1 MMDLEQLERAVL
13 EGARKELSPSA
24 SDRMRI
30 RSHLL
35 GNTAWFQPAPVR
47 RSFLRGRPAP
57 QALVRGLTRSWR
69 GGLALGFAV
78 GALLGFGVS
87 HGVSLALQHAAIS
100 DGAAVSAPAPAELAS
115 ARAGAPLAAPAAA
128 DIVAPAESAVAA
140 EPVELD
146 KPADPARH
154 AESSSTRRSAA
165 RGALERG
172 ERNKAEESG
181 STLAQELALLQRA
194 RRALNR
200 NDALL
205 ALGIV
210 QSLDERFPDG
220 VLMEERAATRILSL
234 CQLGRNDEATEQG
247 HHFLLAHPRSVYAER
262 VRHSCVGGR

>member
-1 MMDLEQLERAVL
+1 
-13 EGARKELSPSA
+13 
-24 SDRMRI
+24 MRI

-47 RSFLRGRPAP
+47 RSL
-57 QALVRGLTRSWR
+57 LRGLTRSWR

-87 HGVSLALQHAAIS
+87 HGVSLALQRAAPR
-100 DGAAVSAPAPAELAS
+100 DGTSGSPVTEKLAPALA
-115 ARAGAPLAAPAAA
+115 AAPLAAPVPA
-128 DIVAPAESAVAA
+128 DMIAPADMSAPVESASAA
-140 EPVELD
+140 E
-146 KPADPARH
+146 PADPARH
-154 AESSSTRRSAA
+154 PESSSARRSA
-165 RGALERG
+165 RGAQ
-172 ERNKAEESG
+172 ERNKAAESG

-200 NDALL
+200 SDGLL

-210 QSLDERFPDG
+210 QSLDERFPEG

-234 CQLGRNDEATEQG
+234 CQLGRNDEAMEQG

>member
-47 RSFLRGRPAP
+47 RSL
-57 QALVRGLTRSWR
+57 LRGLTRSWR

-87 HGVSLALQHAAIS
+87 HGVSLALQH
-100 DGAAVSAPAPAELAS
+100 GAPAQELAP
-115 ARAGAPLAAPAAA
+115 ALAAAPLAAPAPAA
-128 DIVAPAESAVAA
+128 LVAPVERASASAA
-140 EPVELD
+140 EAVELD

-154 AESSSTRRSAA
+154 ESSSTRRSSA
-165 RGALERG
+165 RGAQ

-181 STLAQELALLQRA
+181 STVAQELALLQRA

-200 NDALL
+200 NDGLL

-220 VLMEERAATRILSL
+220 VLMEERVATRILSL
-234 CQLGRNDEATEQG
+234 CQLGRNAEAMDQG

>member
-13 EGARKELSPSA
+13 DGARKELSPSA

-35 GNTAWFQPAPVR
+35 GNTAWLQPAPVR
-47 RSFLRGRPAP
+47 RSL
-57 QALVRGLTRSWR
+57 LRGLTRSWR
-69 GGLALGFAV
+69 GGLAVGFAV

-87 HGVSLALQHAAIS
+87 HGVSLALQRAAAE
-100 DGAAVSAPAPAELAS
+100 GAPRIAAAASSELEAPA
-115 ARAGAPLAAPAAA
+115 LAAPLSVPEDVAPAQAEPNLAAA
-128 DIVAPAESAVAA
+128 ETVESDAPAESARRPEGA
-140 EPVELD
+140 
-146 KPADPARH
+146 
-154 AESSSTRRSAA
+154 TRRSSA
-165 RGALERG
+165 RGAQERA
-172 ERNKAEESG
+172 ERDKAGNG

-200 NDALL
+200 NDAQL

-234 CQLGRNDEATEQG
+234 CQLGREEEAGEQG
-247 HHFLLAHPRSVYAER
+247 RHFLLAHPRSVYAER

>member
-13 EGARKELSPSA
+13 EGARKELAPSA

-35 GNTAWFQPAPVR
+35 GNPAWFQPAPVR
-47 RSFLRGRPAP
+47 RSIF
-57 QALVRGLTRSWR
+57 RGLTRSWR

-87 HGVSLALQHAAIS
+87 HGVSLALQR
-100 DGAAVSAPAPAELAS
+100 D
-115 ARAGAPLAAPAAA
+115 AAPAAREELA
-128 DIVAPAESAVAA
+128 AAPAVEPSKAPAAPAHAMSEQDTTAPEESASEA
-140 EPVELD
+140 EPDELD
-146 KPADPARH
+146 KLADPPRH
-154 AESSSTRRSAA
+154 AQSAA
-165 RGALERG
+165 ARKAATRGAQERRA
-172 ERNKAEESG
+172 RNEAEESG

-220 VLMEERAATRILSL
+220 VLMEERVATRILSL
-234 CQLGRNDEATEQG
+234 CQLGRNAEATEQG

>member
-1 MMDLEQLERAVL
+1 MTDLEQLERAVL

-35 GNTAWFQPAPVR
+35 GNPAWFQPAPVR
-47 RSFLRGRPAP
+47 RSFLRGGSAP
-57 QALVRGLTRSWR
+57 RAWLRRVTRSWR

-78 GALLGFGVS
+78 GAWLGFGVS
-87 HGVSLALQHAAIS
+87 QGVNLALQRSAERPAPAEPALAATPP
-100 DGAAVSAPAPAELAS
+100 APAPAVLLA
-115 ARAGAPLAAPAAA
+115 P
-128 DIVAPAESAVAA
+128 VESAPVT

-146 KPADPARH
+146 RPVDAPRH
-154 AESSSTRRSAA
+154 PESSATRKSSA
-165 RGALERG
+165 RGAQ

-200 NDALL
+200 SDALL

-234 CQLGRNDEATEQG
+234 CQLGRNEEATEQG

>member
-47 RSFLRGRPAP
+47 RSF
-57 QALVRGLTRSWR
+57 VRGLTRSWR

-87 HGVSLALQHAAIS
+87 HGVSLALQHT
-100 DGAAVSAPAPAELAS
+100 AAVDAAATAELAS
-115 ARAGAPLAAPAAA
+115 ALGGAPLAAPAVAEV
-128 DIVAPAESAVAA
+128 VAPVESAAAA
-140 EPVELD
+140 EPVGLD
-146 KPADPARH
+146 KPADPPRH
-154 AESSSTRRSAA
+154 AESSSMRRSSA

-172 ERNKAEESG
+172 ERSKAEESG

-234 CQLGRNDEATEQG
+234 CQLGRNDEAAEQG

>member
-13 EGARKELSPSA
+13 EGARKELAPSA

-47 RSFLRGRPAP
+47 RSLF
-57 QALVRGLTRSWR
+57 RGLTRSWR
-69 GGLALGFAV
+69 GGLAMGFAV

-87 HGVSLALQHAAIS
+87 HGVSVALQRTSALA
-100 DGAAVSAPAPAELAS
+100 APAQDLA
-115 ARAGAPLAAPAAA
+115 AAPLAAPAEMAA
-128 DIVAPAESAVAA
+128 NSAQASRAPVESAAA
-140 EPVELD
+140 VEPVEFD
-146 KPADPARH
+146 KRAEAARH
-154 AESSSTRRSAA
+154 PEGGATRRPAA
-165 RGALERG
+165 RGAQERG

-200 NDALL
+200 NDAQL

-220 VLMEERAATRILSL
+220 VLMEERSATRILSL
-234 CQLGRNDEATEQG
+234 CQLGRNDEAAEQG

>member
-13 EGARKELSPSA
+13 EGARKELAPSA

-47 RSFLRGRPAP
+47 RSLF
-57 QALVRGLTRSWR
+57 RGLTRSWR

-87 HGVSLALQHAAIS
+87 HGVSQALQRTAAS
-100 DGAAVSAPAPAELAS
+100 AAPASEGLAPAVAAAAPAEA
-115 ARAGAPLAAPAAA
+115 
-128 DIVAPAESAVAA
+128 VAPGSSGALTPVESASAA

-146 KPADPARH
+146 KPADPVRH
-154 AESSSTRRSAA
+154 VEGSSPRRSAA
-165 RGALERG
+165 RGAQERG

-200 NDALL
+200 DDAQL